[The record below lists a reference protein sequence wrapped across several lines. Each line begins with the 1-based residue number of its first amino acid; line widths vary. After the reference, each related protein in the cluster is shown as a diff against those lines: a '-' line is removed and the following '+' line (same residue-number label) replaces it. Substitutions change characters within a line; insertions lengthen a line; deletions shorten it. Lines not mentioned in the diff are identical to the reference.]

1 MDPTIGKNKMFF
13 TQKQDT
19 NESDFFKEKIASFD
33 IETYKRE
40 LELGFLRLENDLL
53 ADSVMFYQR
62 QLERKAV

>member
-1 MDPTIGKNKMFF
+1 MFF

-19 NESDFFKEKIASFD
+19 TEDNFLKEKLASFE

-40 LELGFLRLENDLL
+40 LEIGFLRLENDLL

-62 QLERKAV
+62 QLHREAV